1 MSIVKRT
8 RSHCMLFEKHC
19 MRQNLRPNAKLLH
32 VTFDLRTIAYLTLI
46 VGNMPKAS
54 EVIAQQERSP
64 HNKLL

>member
-1 MSIVKRT
+1 
-8 RSHCMLFEKHC
+8 